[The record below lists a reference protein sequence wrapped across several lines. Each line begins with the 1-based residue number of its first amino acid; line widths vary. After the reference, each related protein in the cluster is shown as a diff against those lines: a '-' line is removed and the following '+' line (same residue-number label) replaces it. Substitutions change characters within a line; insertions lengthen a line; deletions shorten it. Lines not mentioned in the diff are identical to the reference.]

1 MKKSNN
7 QQKYLVSEEA
17 STQESQVNAVSTDE
31 IQVEKIRPQSSKP
44 NPTTNDMA
52 KVIMAPAYL
61 FGAAMDSI
69 LSGSSSSKKRPAA
82 KTEAKKEDKTP
93 LMMDGEMP
101 LKSDNE
107 VKNKKDPM
115 RETKTI
121 MGQELVS
128 DMQKLKL
135 EEIDNQIEENL
146 KKISDSE
153 ISATAGGDQQ
163 KVDEKTMKP
172 SESEATLKKK
182 WTTEDH
188 RKMID
193 KNMCDMFE
201 TVLTPATVMGSSM
214 SKFFDPKAARD
225 KAEQQWIQQQIK
237 IADENAARIAAEE
250 EEDLMGLVDHN

>member
-1 MKKSNN
+1 MSRVFDPIDCDCCKDNGRVPPKKT
-7 QQKYLVSEEA
+7 KPAWKFGHL
-17 STQESQVNAVSTDE
+17 
-31 IQVEKIRPQSSKP
+31 EKSL
-44 NPTTNDMA
+44 A
-52 KVIMAPAYL
+52 KEGFNL
-61 FGAAMDSI
+61 F
-69 LSGSSSSKKRPAA
+69 
-82 KTEAKKEDKTP
+82 E
-93 LMMDGEMP
+93 
-101 LKSDNE
+101 
-107 VKNKKDPM
+107 
-115 RETKTI
+115 
-121 MGQELVS
+121 
-128 DMQKLKL
+128 
-135 EEIDNQIEENL
+135 
-146 KKISDSE
+146 
-153 ISATAGGDQQ
+153 
-163 KVDEKTMKP
+163 P